1 MFERNKDDGLPT
13 GKLVKPKPEPWDD
26 AFTEIIGTPSVI
38 WVGAA
43 RLDIE
48 SDAPTWVV
56 YTEDTEGVCI
66 EPQTAPPDAANLGIV
81 GDHYLEALFTF
92 SED

>member
-1 MFERNKDDGLPT
+1 M
-13 GKLVKPKPEPWDD
+13 
-26 AFTEIIGTPSVI
+26 PSVV
-38 WVGAA
+38 WEGAA

-48 SDAPTWVV
+48 SDAPYWVV
-56 YTEDTEGVCI
+56 YTEDTEGVCV
-66 EPQTAPPDAANLGIV
+66 EPETAPPDAANLGIA